1 MKNTIKVALAGAAI
15 TAATLALAPQ
25 ASATRTWYP
34 TGTAGDQ
41 DITLYYNEMTAQGV
55 TGTIPQAWTLEQAA
69 CSDLAQGVSED
80 KLIHIA
86 MNIGVTRS
94 QAKVMVWGA
103 EWHFCPAYY

>member
-69 CSDLAQGVSED
+69 CSDLAMLALHSSKYDRDQAARYFE
-80 KLIHIA
+80 KLIAAQLA
-86 MNIGVTRS
+86 MDGD
-94 QAKVMVWGA
+94 
-103 EWHFCPAYY
+103 EPPAAS